1 MTKGENSAKDPQ
13 MGGHPKI
20 IQLLSSLFVVDVVNI
35 GNLEKYEC

>member
-1 MTKGENSAKDPQ
+1 
-13 MGGHPKI
+13 MGGRPKI